1 MRITIPAGSVGVT
14 LPLDLAQDLYSL
26 CNTIRKTKRLSVDE
40 QIHHVAGDV
49 MLQLLASEGILVLP
63 RKDND

>member
-1 MRITIPAGSVGVT
+1 MRVSVPVGSLAVV

-26 CNTIRKTKRLSVDE
+26 CSSIRKTKRLQIDE
-40 QIHHVAGDV
+40 PIYRVAGDV
-49 MLQLLASEGILVLP
+49 MLHLLASEGILVLP